1 MTGESIIE
9 GLCIKASPL
18 GESGRLITVLTDD
31 QGIIRLAAQ
40 GARRPKSSLAA
51 ATPLTYLSLQ
61 IFGKRSLKSVRQIK
75 ILKSYNGLGKN
86 IECLAAAQAITELT
100 FLLVGNND
108 KQQNYLSCVLIH
120 LDRIYAY
127 NNDSQEDFKMLS
139 MSIQALI
146 HLLAIGGINI
156 PVNFCCKT
164 GEPIMPPLGN
174 WDWQCYYLPNE
185 GFTTIKDTESILN
198 INASEVAL
206 LQRLLFPVLPIK
218 SNGELLGPKKVW
230 LRILLIV
237 ESWIS
242 AQLDKE
248 LSSLKILRD
257 LYSEK
262 S

>member
-1 MTGESIIE
+1 MSGESRIK

-18 GESGRLITVLTDD
+18 GESGRLITVLTDE
-31 QGIIRLAAQ
+31 QGIIRLAAP

-51 ATPLTYLSLQ
+51 ATPLTYLSFQ

-108 KQQNYLSCVLIH
+108 KQKDYLSSVLIH
-120 LDRIYAY
+120 LDRIYEY
-127 NNDSQEDFKMLS
+127 NLESEEDFKMLS
-139 MSIQALI
+139 MSIQSLI

-164 GEPIMPPLGN
+164 GEPIIPPLGN
-174 WDWQCYYLPNE
+174 WDWQCSYLPNE
-185 GFTTIKDTESILN
+185 GFSTIEDVESVLKV
-198 INASEVAL
+198 NASEIAL
-206 LQRLLFPVLPIK
+206 LQRLLFAELPIK

-230 LRILLIV
+230 LKILSIV
-237 ESWIS
+237 ENWIS
-242 AQLDKE
+242 AQLEKE
-248 LSSLKILRD
+248 LSSLKMLREF
-257 LYSEK
+257 YR
-262 S
+262 